1 MIEEDLQPLLQKAF
15 FYLKFRPRTKGE
27 LENYL
32 LKKIKTTHWSS
43 DDVKRIIVHLE
54 ELEFIDDKKF
64 IQWFVEQRSLLKPK
78 SEFALKRELF
88 QHGVNKSMID
98 EYFSANPLDEED
110 LAFKTLQNRWQRFQR
125 LNKMERF
132 KKASQFL
139 MRRGFGFDIVKK
151 TIEKLEN

>member
-54 ELEFIDDKKF
+54 ELEFIDDNKF

-88 QHGVNKSMID
+88 QHGVNKALVD
-98 EYFSANPLDEED
+98 EYFSENTLDDEG
-110 LAFKTLQNRWQRFQR
+110 LALKTLKTRWVRFQK
-125 LNKMERF
+125 LDKKTRF
-132 KKASQFL
+132 HKAAQFL
-139 MRRGFGFDIVKK
+139 MRRGFGFDIVRK